1 MTKSP
6 RLKTALI
13 WLAGARVLLSIAA
26 ILSAKWLYKE
36 HFIWL
41 VVMRPTK
48 EVMLAGAFLARRRED
63 PALLLQI
70 ALATIPLSILGVWHF
85 YYLGRL
91 NSRELAEGS
100 LPGPAKRMFPKN
112 KFNRLQRV
120 LKKKGQRV
128 VFLGR
133 LAAFPSSMLAAAAG
147 SSEVRLRRFVRAD
160 LLGAAAAMVEVMG
173 IGYLLGHIF
182 KPDHP
187 QTSWILTGVGVATL
201 FILMFII
208 GRQLTKD

>member
-6 RLKTALI
+6 LLKTALI
-13 WLAGARVLLSIAA
+13 WLAGVRVVLGIAA

-48 EVMLAGAFLARRRED
+48 EVMLAGAFLARRRGD
-63 PALLLQI
+63 PTLLFQI

-91 NSRELAEGS
+91 NSKELTEGS
-100 LPGPAKRMFPKN
+100 LPEPARRMFPTD

-120 LKKKGQRV
+120 LKKKGQKV

-147 SSEVRLRRFVRAD
+147 SSEVRLRPFVRAD
-160 LLGAAAAMVEVMG
+160 LLGAAAALVEVMG

-182 KPDHP
+182 KPDRP
-187 QTSWILTGVGVATL
+187 ETSWILTGVGVSAL
-201 FILMFII
+201 FVLLNMI